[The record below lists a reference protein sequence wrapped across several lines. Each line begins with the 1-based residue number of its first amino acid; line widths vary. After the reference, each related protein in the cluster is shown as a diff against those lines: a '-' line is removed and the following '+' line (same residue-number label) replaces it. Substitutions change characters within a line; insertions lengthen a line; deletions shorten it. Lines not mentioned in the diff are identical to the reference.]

1 MVNFREIITNF
12 SIGAITKSKLG
23 FYAKRLAK
31 ETATRRLASVLM
43 IGLLLLQFATILAP
57 PKPSYAS
64 SAGDLVAGGPF
75 TKQSLIT
82 TVWDRN
88 PAGVQQVFNRL
99 QITRSKMQESTIAQ
113 ACKGQGWLSM
123 GRNPDAGSTQWQPG
137 IYIGPAESRWAQ
149 NCFNVMRGT
158 SKIQDTQT
166 GQWYEWGVIL
176 ECGNIILK
184 PTTPPPTQPNVVIN
198 CKKLTSDIATPIAI
212 GTQVLFKGKAEVS
225 RGNVG
230 PDKTVTM
237 SYAVYDEGAP
247 LSNPKS
253 SIKKSTG
260 IPDDPDG
267 SGKFLDPTGQKFTF
281 NEAGTYEV
289 RLGVAYRVAGAADE
303 VIAPGSWQG
312 ECVMRFVVNEPKT
325 LQCGSLTL
333 ANSSGQ
339 APFVPKLTGKA
350 IKEGTGPG
358 PGLRPSK
365 YVYTQYK
372 QDPNGTETY
381 LSKKYTPTG
390 KVITRNNTQTET
402 GLQEFQDPAP
412 PATSFDA
419 TDFRTTENGEYL
431 IILNVYDQ
439 DNQQVPTK
447 FRCKQ
452 PYTVTSTPQV
462 KTFSCVNLSA
472 NPSQGTAT
480 PFTTTLNATASVSNT
495 TIKEYQFDFGD
506 GGKQTV
512 QSSALTQSLQHTYN
526 STGNFTAKVKVVSN
540 DSDATSTKD
549 TCETTISVNTT
560 PPTKTFSCVNLIA
573 NPSQGTATPF
583 TTTLN
588 ATASVSNTTIKE
600 YQFDFGDGGK
610 QTVQS
615 SALTQSLQHTYN
627 STGNFT
633 AKVKVV
639 SNDSDATSTKDTCE
653 ITISVNT
660 TPPPSEDI
668 SSKVVS
674 NLTLLTT
681 DGKPTDANGQTAR
694 AGDKLKYEIGLAH
707 FGEAPISGY
716 IFKDDI
722 SDILDYADVIDLGG
736 GSVQQ
741 IEGRSVIIWPAVDIP
756 VSSDRNNPS
765 FVAKSFTVQIKDP
778 IPTNAQKPTD
788 KTNFDCKVD
797 DEFNGKLVSTPLFI
811 NPAKQVEC
819 LAASV
824 PVLATLPSTGA
835 GVIPIIIIGLFAA
848 ASVYLF
854 FRNRL
859 LKRELELVEVLNDGV
874 QTNG

>member
-431 IILNVYDQ
+431 IILNVFDQ
-439 DNQQVPTK
+439 DNAQVPTK

-462 KTFSCVNLSA
+462 KTFSCVNLS
-472 NPSQGTAT
+472 
-480 PFTTTLNATASVSNT
+480 
-495 TIKEYQFDFGD
+495 
-506 GGKQTV
+506 
-512 QSSALTQSLQHTYN
+512 
-526 STGNFTAKVKVVSN
+526 
-540 DSDATSTKD
+540 
-549 TCETTISVNTT
+549 
-560 PPTKTFSCVNLIA
+560 A

-694 AGDKLKYEIGLAH
+694 AGDKLEYKIGLAH
-707 FGEAPISGY
+707 FGEEPKTGY
-716 IFKDDI
+716 VFKDDI
-722 SDILDYADVIDLGG
+722 SDILDYADVVDLGG
-736 GSVQQ
+736 GTIQQ
-741 IEGRSVIIWPAVDIP
+741 IDGRSVIVWPAVDIP
-756 VSSDRNNPS
+756 VSSDRNNPN
-765 FVAKSFTVQIKDP
+765 FVAKVFTVQIKDP

-788 KTNFDCKVD
+788 KTNFDCQLD
-797 DEFNGKLVSTPLFI
+797 DEFLGSKVSTPLFI

>member
-1 MVNFREIITNF
+1 MANFRDIITNF
-12 SIGAITKSKLG
+12 SIGALSKSKLG

-57 PKPSYAS
+57 PRPSYAS

-82 TVWDRN
+82 TVWDQN

-99 QITRSKMQESTIAQ
+99 QITRTKMQESTTAQ

-123 GRNPDAGSTQWQPG
+123 GRNADAGSTQWQPG

-225 RGNVG
+225 QGNVG
-230 PDKTVTM
+230 SDKTVTM
-237 SYAVYDEGAP
+237 SYAVYDRGAP

-253 SIKKSTG
+253 SIKKTTG
-260 IPDDPDG
+260 IPDEPDG

-289 RLGVAYRVAGAADE
+289 RLGVAYRAAGIADE

-312 ECVMRFVVNEPKT
+312 ECVMTFVVNEPKT

-333 ANSSGQ
+333 ANSAGQ

-372 QDPNGTETY
+372 LDPNGTETY
-381 LSKKYTPTG
+381 LSKKYSPTG
-390 KVITRNNTQTET
+390 KVITRNNTQTDT

-412 PATSFDA
+412 PATNFDA
-419 TDFRTTENGEYL
+419 TEFRTTENGEYL
-431 IILNVYDQ
+431 IILNVFDQ

-452 PYTVTSTPQV
+452 PYTVTSTPPV
-462 KTFSCVNLSA
+462 KTFSCVNLTA
-472 NPSQGTAT
+472 NPAQGTAV
-480 PFTTTLNATASVSNT
+480 PFSTTFNATASVSNT
-495 TIKEYQFDFGD
+495 TVKEYQFDFGD
-506 GGKQTV
+506 GNKQTL
-512 QSSALTQSLQHTYN
+512 QSSALTQSVQHNYTT
-526 STGNFTAKVKVVSN
+526 TGNFTAKVKVVSV

-549 TCETTISVNTT
+549 TCQTTV
-560 PPTKTFSCVNLIA
+560 
-573 NPSQGTATPF
+573 
-583 TTTLN
+583 
-588 ATASVSNTTIKE
+588 
-600 YQFDFGDGGK
+600 
-610 QTVQS
+610 
-615 SALTQSLQHTYN
+615 
-627 STGNFT
+627 
-633 AKVKVV
+633 
-639 SNDSDATSTKDTCE
+639 
-653 ITISVNT
+653 SVNT

-668 SSKVVS
+668 PSKVVS
-674 NLTLLTT
+674 NLTLLTE
-681 DGKPTDANGQTAR
+681 GGEPTDANGQTAR

-707 FGEAPISGY
+707 FGEEPLAGFV
-716 IFKDDI
+716 FKDDI
-722 SDILDYADVIDLGG
+722 SDILEYADIVDLGG
-736 GSVQQ
+736 GAVQQ
-741 IEGRSVIIWPAVDIP
+741 IEGRSFIVWPAIDIP
-756 VSSDRNNPS
+756 VSTDRNNPN
-765 FVAKSFTVQIKDP
+765 FVSKSFIAQIKDP

-788 KTNFDCKVD
+788 KTNFDCKLD
-797 DEFNGKLVSTPLFI
+797 DEFMGRVVSTPLFI

-819 LAASV
+819 LAASI
-824 PVLATLPSTGA
+824 PVLSTLPSTGA
-835 GVIPIIIIGLFAA
+835 GIIPLIVIGLFAA

-874 QTNG
+874 HSNG